1 MSPYLKH
8 VVMRSLEKASD
19 LSPRPTTRY
28 ESVRQNPVV
37 EFLES
42 TQERSLQDLSA
53 WNSPIESDISH
64 VGRIIERSRQT
75 DANLPRESGR
85 ELIKQRQ
92 QNQSGLF
99 GEKIDESEITRK
111 TQADPV
117 RARHEVSHERAAE
130 LVSHV
135 PQPNTVLSDRR
146 ETSASPI
153 AQRSEAL
160 AGIRNREVQ
169 TATVKSQPPSAG
181 LQEVSSDSLR
191 PTLKE
196 DSFQPV
202 RGEMIASRTETRA
215 PVVQIRIGRIE
226 VRAVEQPV
234 PVPSKTLVEPPRS
247 TMPLD
252 QYLRRRSPE
261 A

>member
-1 MSPYLKH
+1 MSHYLKH
-8 VVMRSLEKASD
+8 LVMRNLEKASD
-19 LSPRPTTRY
+19 LSPRPTPRY

-42 TQERSLQDLSA
+42 RQERSLQDLSS

-64 VGRIIERSRQT
+64 VGHIIERSRQA
-75 DANLPRESGR
+75 DANLPREPGR

-99 GEKIDESEITRK
+99 GEKSDESEITRK
-111 TQADPV
+111 TQTDPA
-117 RARHEVSHERAAE
+117 RAPHEVSHERAAE
-130 LVSHV
+130 LVSSV
-135 PQPNTVLSDRR
+135 PRPNTVLSDRC
-146 ETSASPI
+146 EASASPI

-169 TATVKSQPPSAG
+169 TAT
-181 LQEVSSDSLR
+181 DSLR

-196 DSFQPV
+196 DLFQPV
-202 RGEMIASRTETRA
+202 RGEMMAPRTETRV

-226 VRAVEQPV
+226 VRAVEPSV
-234 PVPSKTLVEPPRS
+234 PVPSKRLVEPPRS
-247 TMPLD
+247 TTPLD